1 MADVRQGG
9 IVSPRSRAVL
19 LIASIAA
26 LLGLAVFG
34 AGAARAEYEHV
45 QPGFENFEVK
55 PSTSQAGGHPDVTI
69 DYTFRIDK
77 TYGEGDVCESKC
89 LYGRTSAIHWP
100 EGFIGNPHVA
110 PQCTLTEFSL
120 ATCPSDAQVGYFNL
134 KGLTEGGIFVPLY
147 NLQTNPNQAGLLGFT
162 APIIAFPVF
171 IELSGRTESDY
182 GLDAISTPQ
191 LRLPFNH
198 FQLVLWGVPA
208 AEEHTP
214 LRFVTPMVGAGFCF
228 FGAIPGVEGCPP
240 GLGFGSETYA
250 PPTIPP
256 APFLQ
261 NPTTCGVPLTVS
273 GDIEYYGGRVGH
285 ETIPWPETTSCN
297 QASFTPSVTAKPT
310 TGAADSPS
318 GLDSTLRV
326 PQTQSAIT
334 PSPSELKT
342 AKITLPPGF
351 SINTSAADGK
361 LACPDLLSSIGTR
374 LPAHC
379 PEFSKI
385 GTLQLNVAALPAP
398 LPGALYLAEPK
409 PGEPYRVLLAASGFA
424 TNVKLL
430 GTVQTDPAT
439 GQVSVLFKDL
449 PQAPLQEFD
458 LHVFGSERGLLA
470 TPSHCGT
477 YKVESEFVPWNTAL
491 SVRHTTNLITIEH
504 GPAGAPCP
512 IGARPLAPGFEAGV
526 ADATAGIHSPFTL
539 VLKRGDDEQDLT
551 GVSATMPPGFAA
563 TLAGVPYCPQSAIA
577 AVQAPGHSGRAEQ
590 ASPACPAA
598 SQIGTAVAGAGA
610 GTHPLYTTGKVY
622 LAGPYKGAPLSLLV
636 VLPAV
641 SGPYDL
647 GTVAVRVAVSVDPT
661 TAQVTATSDPLPQIL
676 EGIPLRTR
684 SIRIDLD
691 RQGFTLNPTNCDPF
705 SVDAMISGDEGGS
718 AHAAS
723 HFQAANCAGL
733 AFDPKLNIKFN
744 GSTKRRGHPALRA
757 VLRTKPGEA
766 NLSKVTVVMPK
777 NELLDN
783 AHIGTVCTRVQFAAN
798 ACPADSIYGTA
809 TAVTPLLDQPLK
821 GNVYLRASNH
831 ELPDLV
837 ADLRGQLDI
846 ELSAQIDSPK
856 GAGLR
861 ARFGTVPDAP
871 VSEFVL
877 EMDGGKK
884 GLLINSKNL
893 CKTGRRAKQTLI
905 AQNGARIKRKSKLQ
919 TACGSK
925 ARHARRGH
933 EHRQKKARA

>member
-1 MADVRQGG
+1 MN
-9 IVSPRSRAVL
+9 PRSRAAL
-19 LIASIAA
+19 LVASMAA
-26 LLGLAVFG
+26 LLALAVFG
-34 AGAARAEYEHV
+34 AGAAQAEYQHV
-45 QPGFENFEVK
+45 EPGFESFNVT
-55 PSTSQAGGHPDVTI
+55 PSTSQAGGHPDVNI
-69 DYTFRIDK
+69 DYIFRIDK
-77 TYGEGDVCESKC
+77 TFGATEVCESEC

-110 PQCTLTEFSL
+110 PKCTLTEFSL
-120 ATCPSDAQVGYFNL
+120 ASCPSDAQVGYFNL
-134 KGLTEGGIFVPLY
+134 LGLGGEGIFVPLY

-162 APIIAFPVF
+162 APLIAFPVF
-171 IELSGRTESDY
+171 LELSGRTESDY
-182 GLDAISTPQ
+182 GLDAVSTPQ
-191 LRLPFNH
+191 VRLPFNH
-198 FQLVLWGVPA
+198 FQLILWGVPA
-208 AEEHTP
+208 AESHTP
-214 LRFVTPMVGAGFCF
+214 FRFVTPIKGTGFCF
-228 FGAIPGVEGCPP
+228 LGAIPGVEGCPP

-261 NPTTCGVPLTVS
+261 NPTTCGVPLTLT
-273 GDIEYYGGRVGH
+273 GEIEYYGGAVGK

-351 SINTSAADGK
+351 SINTGAADGK
-361 LACPDLLSSIGTR
+361 TACPDLLSSIGTR
-374 LPAHC
+374 LIAAC
-379 PEFSKI
+379 PESSKI
-385 GTLQLNVAALPAP
+385 GTLQLDVAALPAP
-398 LPGALYLAEPK
+398 LSGALYLAEPK

-430 GTVQTDPAT
+430 GTVQTDPVS
-439 GQVSVLFKDL
+439 GQVSVIFKDL
-449 PQAPLQEFD
+449 PQSPLQEFG

-477 YKVESEFVPWNTAL
+477 YDVESEFVPWNTAL
-491 SVRHTTNLITIEH
+491 AVRHTTNLITIDE
-504 GPAGAPCP
+504 GPGGTPCP
-512 IGARPLAPGFEAGV
+512 NGARPLGPELEAGV
-526 ADATAGIHSPFTL
+526 ADPTAGVHSPFTL
-539 VLKRGDDEQDLT
+539 VLKRRDGEQDLT
-551 GVSATMPPGFAA
+551 GVNATLPPGFAA
-563 TLAGVPYCPQSAIA
+563 TLAGVPYCPESAIST
-577 AVQAPGHSGRAEQ
+577 VQTAGYLGRTEQ
-590 ASPACPAA
+590 AAPACPAA
-598 SQIGTAVAGAGA
+598 SQVGSAVAGAGA
-610 GTHPLYTTGKVY
+610 GTHPLYTAGKVY

-647 GTVAVRVAVSVDPT
+647 GNVAVRVAVSVDPV
-661 TAQVTATSDPLPQIL
+661 TAQVTAVSDPLPQIL

-684 SIRIDLD
+684 SIRLDLD
-691 RQGFTLNPTNCDPF
+691 RPGFTLNPTNCDPF
-705 SVDAMISGDEGGS
+705 SVDATISGDEGGS
-718 AHAAS
+718 AHASS

-733 AFDPKLNIKFN
+733 GFDPKLNIKLN

-757 VLRTKPGEA
+757 VLKTNSGEA

-783 AHIGTVCTRVQFAAN
+783 SHIGTVCTRVQFAAH
-798 ACPADSIYGTA
+798 ACPPDSAYGTA
-809 TAVTPLLDQPLK
+809 TAVTPLLDKPLS

-831 ELPDLV
+831 KLPDLV
-837 ADLRGQLDI
+837 ADLRGQFNI
-846 ELSAQIDSPK
+846 EVSAQIDSPK

-861 ARFGTVPDAP
+861 ARFETVPDAP

-877 EMDGGKK
+877 EMAGGKK
-884 GLLINSKNL
+884 GLLINSQSL
-893 CKTGRRAKQTLI
+893 CKADREAKQTLSG
-905 AQNGARIKRKSKLQ
+905 QNGAQVSRKSKLQ
-919 TACGSK
+919 AACGSK
-925 ARHARRGH
+925 ASRAHKRRH
-933 EHRQKKARA
+933 KKAGE